1 MTKKDSL
8 KKKVLYRSKYRGTKE
23 MDILLS
29 RFVGSCIDNLDEKDL
44 LTLYEFL
51 NYEDEVIYNF
61 TSVIM
66 YQIMNQKINFL
77 KYLRISKYEILKIW
91 RRGWDSNPRTSC
103 PVAGFQD
110 QCFQPLSHLPLK
122 TCYSIT
128 ILMKK

>member
-91 RRGWDSNPRTSC
+91 RRGWDRTHER
-103 PVAGFQD
+103 VA
-110 QCFQPLSHLPLK
+110 PLLVFKTSAFNRSATSPQK